1 MSDYLRVKL
10 GDIVRIKETGETG
23 TVVERYFWG
32 KFHVLTDDK
41 KILYFEETDNAVEL
55 LIKEECYE

>member
-1 MSDYLRVKL
+1 MSDYLRVKI
-10 GDIVRIKETGETG
+10 GDIIKIKETGETG

-55 LIKEECYE
+55 I